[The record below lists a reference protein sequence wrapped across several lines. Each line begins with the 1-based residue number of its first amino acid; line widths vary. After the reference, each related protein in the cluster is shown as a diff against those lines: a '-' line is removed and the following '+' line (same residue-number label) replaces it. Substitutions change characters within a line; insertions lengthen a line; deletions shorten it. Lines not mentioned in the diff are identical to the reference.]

1 MNEQTL
7 ERLYALRLPAM
18 ADKLKEISK
27 DPKTSALLFTDALA
41 MLVDAEYDSRS
52 SKRITALLKKAR
64 LKYGAA
70 CLEDLRYDSAR
81 NLKKETVRELRS
93 CRFLSEANNVLVSG
107 ATGTGKS
114 YLACALGNLA
124 CRNGYRAS
132 YFRMSVFLDAMAA
145 EKALGTY
152 AKALEKLR
160 KVKLLILDDLS
171 ADVLKAE
178 ERKILFDVIEERY
191 LQGSVIVTS
200 AVPVSQWGEVIGEPS
215 AAEGICDR
223 LFHHCHRIDLKG
235 ESMRK
240 K

>member
-7 ERLYALRLPAM
+7 ERLCALRLPSM
-18 ADKLKEISK
+18 ADKLKEMTK
-27 DPKTSALLFTDALA
+27 DPQFSALALSDALA
-41 MLVDAEYDSRS
+41 LLVDAEYDSRG
-52 SKRITALLKKAR
+52 SKRIAALLKKAR
-64 LKYGAA
+64 LKYGMA
-70 CLEDLRYDSAR
+70 CLEDLRYDPVR
-81 NLKKETVRELRS
+81 NLRKETIRELRS
-93 CRFLSEANNVLVSG
+93 GRFMAEANNILVSG

-114 YLACALGNLA
+114 YLGCALGNLA
-124 CRNGYRAS
+124 CRNGYRTS
-132 YFRMSVFLDAMAA
+132 YYRLSVFLDAMMA
-145 EKALGTY
+145 ERALGTY

-171 ADVLKAE
+171 ADILKAE

-191 LQGSVIVTS
+191 LQGSVIITS
-200 AVPVSQWGEVIGEPS
+200 AVPVTQWHEVIGEPS

-235 ESMRK
+235 PSMRK

>member
-1 MNEQTL
+1 
-7 ERLYALRLPAM
+7 M
-18 ADKLKEISK
+18 ADKLKEMIR
-27 DPKTSALLFTDALA
+27 DPKTAALPFEDALA
-41 MLVDAEYDSRS
+41 MLVDAEYEGRQ
-52 SKRITALLKKAR
+52 SKRIAALLKKAR
-64 LKYGAA
+64 LKYPMA
-70 CLEDLRYDSAR
+70 CLEDLRYDASR

-93 CRFLSEANNVLVSG
+93 CRFLTEANNVLVSG

-124 CRNGYRAS
+124 CRHGYRVS
-132 YFRMSVFLDAMAA
+132 YYRLSVFLDGMAA
-145 EKALGTY
+145 ERALGTY

-171 ADVLKAE
+171 ADVLKSE
-178 ERKILFDVIEERY
+178 ERKILFDVFEERY

-200 AVPVSQWGEVIGEPS
+200 AVPVHQWAQVIGEPS

-223 LFHHCHRIDLKG
+223 LFHHCERIELKG

>member
-7 ERLYALRLPAM
+7 ERLYALRLPSM
-18 ADKLKEISK
+18 ADKLKEMSQ
-27 DPKTSALLFTDALA
+27 DPKFSGLPLPDTLA
-41 MLVDAEYDSRS
+41 MLVDAEYDNRS
-52 SKRITALLKKAR
+52 SKRIATLLKKAR
-64 LKYGAA
+64 LKYGTA
-70 CLEDLRYDSAR
+70 CLEDLRYDPSR
-81 NLKKETVRELRS
+81 NLKKEIIRELRS
-93 CRFLSEANNVLVSG
+93 CRFLVEANNILVSG

-114 YLACALGNLA
+114 YLGCALGNLA
-124 CRNGYRAS
+124 CRNGYRVG
-132 YFRMSVFLDAMAA
+132 YFRMSVFLDAMMA
-145 EKALGTY
+145 ERALGTY

-200 AVPVSQWGEVIGEPS
+200 AVPVTQWHEVIGEPS

-235 ESMRK
+235 ASMRK

>member
-7 ERLYALRLPAM
+7 ERLYALRLSSM
-18 ADKLKEISK
+18 ADKLKEMSQ
-27 DPKTSALLFTDALA
+27 DPKFSTLPLSDTLA

-52 SKRITALLKKAR
+52 SKRITTLLKKAR

-70 CLEDLRYDSAR
+70 CLEDLRYEPSR
-81 NLKKETVRELRS
+81 NLRKETIRELRS

-124 CRNGYRAS
+124 CRNGYRVG
-132 YFRMSVFLDAMAA
+132 YFRISVFLDAMMA
-145 EKALGTY
+145 ERALGTY

-160 KVKLLILDDLS
+160 KIKLLILDDLS

-200 AVPVSQWGEVIGEPS
+200 AVPVTQWHEVIGEAS

-235 ESMRK
+235 SSMRK

>member
-7 ERLYALRLPAM
+7 ERMQALRLSTM
-18 ADKLKEISK
+18 AQKLAEITKE
-27 DPKTSALLFTDALA
+27 PKYDALPWADALA
-41 MLVDAEYDSRS
+41 MLVDAEYDSRG
-52 SKRITALLKKAR
+52 SKRLQALLKKAR
-64 LKYGAA
+64 FKYSAA
-70 CLEDLRYDSAR
+70 CLEDLRYDPSR
-81 NLKKETVRELRS
+81 NLKKEVIRDLRD
-93 CRFLSEANNVLVSG
+93 CRFLSEAHNVLVSG

-114 YLACALGNLA
+114 YLGCALGNLA
-124 CRNGYRAS
+124 CRNGYRTS
-132 YFRMSVFLDAMAA
+132 YFRMSVFLDAMMA
-145 EKALGTY
+145 ERAMGTY

-191 LQGSVIVTS
+191 LQGSVIITS
-200 AVPVSQWGEVIGEPS
+200 AVPVTQWHEVIGEPS

-235 ESMRK
+235 ASMRK

>member
-1 MNEQTL
+1 MNEQSL
-7 ERLYALRLPAM
+7 ERMYSLRLSAM

-27 DPKTSALLFTDALA
+27 EPKYTALPWVDVLA

-52 SKRITALLKKAR
+52 SKRITTLLKRAR
-64 LKYGAA
+64 LKYSTA
-70 CLEDLRYDSAR
+70 CLEDLRYDASR
-81 NLKKETVRELRS
+81 NLKKEVIRELRS
-93 CRFLSEANNVLVSG
+93 CRFLSEAHNILVSG

-114 YLACALGNLA
+114 YLGCALGNLA
-124 CRNGYRAS
+124 CRNGYRVS
-132 YFRMSVFLDAMAA
+132 YYRVSVFLDAMMA
-145 EKALGTY
+145 ERALGTY
-152 AKALEKLR
+152 AKALEKLS

-191 LQGSVIVTS
+191 LQGSVIMTS
-200 AVPVSQWGEVIGEPS
+200 AVPVTQWHEVIGEQS

>member
-7 ERLYALRLPAM
+7 ERLYALRLSSM
-18 ADKLKEISK
+18 ADKLREMTK
-27 DPKTSALLFTDALA
+27 DPKFTTLPFTDALA
-41 MLVDAEYDSRS
+41 ILVDAEYDSRS
-52 SKRITALLKKAR
+52 SKRLTTLLKKAR
-64 LKYGAA
+64 LKYGTA
-70 CLEDLRYDSAR
+70 CLEDLRYDPTR
-81 NLKKETVRELRS
+81 NLKKEVIRELRS
-93 CRFLSEANNVLVSG
+93 CRFLSDTQNILVSG

-114 YLACALGNLA
+114 YLACAIGNLA
-124 CRNGYRAS
+124 CRNGYRVS
-132 YFRMSVFLDAMAA
+132 YYRMSVFLDAMAA
-145 EKALGTY
+145 ERALGTY
-152 AKALEKLR
+152 AKALDKLR

-200 AVPVSQWGEVIGEPS
+200 AVPVKQWSEVIGEPS

-235 ESMRK
+235 ASMRK

>member
-7 ERLYALRLPAM
+7 ERMKALRLSSM
-18 ADKLKEISK
+18 ADKLTEIAKE
-27 DPKTSALLFTDALA
+27 PQHAALPWTDALA

-52 SKRITALLKKAR
+52 SKRVQALLKKAR
-64 LKYGAA
+64 LKYSTA
-70 CLEDLRYDSAR
+70 CLEDLRYDSSR
-81 NLKKETVRELRS
+81 NLKKEIIRDLRS
-93 CRFLSEANNVLVSG
+93 CRFLVEAHNVLVSG

-114 YLACALGNLA
+114 YLGCALGNLA
-124 CRNGYRAS
+124 CRNGYRVG
-132 YFRMSVFLDAMAA
+132 YYRLSVFLDSMMAERAM
-145 EKALGTY
+145 GTY

-191 LQGSVIVTS
+191 LQGSVIITS
-200 AVPVSQWGEVIGEPS
+200 AVPVTQWHEVIGEPS

>member
-7 ERLYALRLPAM
+7 ERLSALHLTSM
-18 ADKLKEISK
+18 AEKLKEMEK
-27 DPKTSALLFTDALA
+27 DPQFSALPFTDTLA

-52 SKRITALLKKAR
+52 SKRIASMLKKAH
-64 LKYGAA
+64 LKYGMA
-70 CLEDLRYDSAR
+70 CLEDLRYEPSR
-81 NLKKETVRELRS
+81 NLKKEVIRDLKS
-93 CRFLSEANNVLVSG
+93 CRFLTEANNILVSG

-124 CRNGYRAS
+124 CRNGYRVG
-132 YFRMSVFLDAMAA
+132 YFRLSVFLDAMAA
-145 EKALGTY
+145 ERALGTY

-171 ADVLKAE
+171 ADVLKSE

-191 LQGSVIVTS
+191 LQGSVIITS
-200 AVPVSQWGEVIGEPS
+200 AVPVTQWNEVIGEPS

-235 ESMRK
+235 ASMRK

>member
-1 MNEQTL
+1 MNEQTSD
-7 ERLYALRLPAM
+7 RLYALRLPSM
-18 ADKLKEISK
+18 ADKLKELSK
-27 DPKTSALLFTDALA
+27 EPKYASLPWMDALT

-52 SKRITALLKKAR
+52 SKRIASLLKKAR
-64 LKYGAA
+64 MKYSTA
-70 CLEDLRYDSAR
+70 CLEDLRYDPAR
-81 NLKKETVRELRS
+81 NLKKEVIRELRS
-93 CRFLSEANNVLVSG
+93 CRFLSEAHNILISG

-114 YLACALGNLA
+114 YLGCALGNLA
-124 CRNGYRAS
+124 CRNGYRVS
-132 YFRMSVFLDAMAA
+132 YYRVSVFLDAMMA
-145 EKALGTY
+145 ERALGNY

-171 ADVLKAE
+171 ADVLKSE

-200 AVPVSQWGEVIGEPS
+200 AVPVTQWHEIIGEPS

-223 LFHHCHRIDLKG
+223 LFHHCHKIDLKG

>member
-1 MNEQTL
+1 VNEQTM
-7 ERLYALRLPAM
+7 ERLHALRLPAM
-18 ADKLKEISK
+18 ADKLKEMSK
-27 DPKTSALLFTDALA
+27 DPNAAALPFADALA
-41 MLVDAEYDSRS
+41 MLVDAEYDSRQ
-52 SKRITALLKKAR
+52 SKRLAALLKAAR
-64 LKYGAA
+64 LKYPRA
-70 CLEDLRYDSAR
+70 CLEDLRYDPAR
-81 NLKKETVRELRS
+81 NLKKEAVRELHR
-93 CRFLSEANNVLVSG
+93 CRFLTETDNILISG

-124 CRNGYRAS
+124 CRHGYRVG
-132 YFRMSVFLDAMAA
+132 YFRMSVFLDALAA
-145 EKALGTY
+145 ERALGTY

-160 KVKLLILDDLS
+160 KTKLLILDDLS

-200 AVPVSQWGEVIGEPS
+200 AVPVQQWGEVIGEAS

-223 LFHHCHRIDLKG
+223 LFHHCHRFDLKG

>member
-7 ERLYALRLPAM
+7 ERLHALRLPAM
-18 ADKLKEISK
+18 ADKLKEMTK
-27 DPKTSALLFTDALA
+27 DPQTLALPFTDTLA

-52 SKRITALLKKAR
+52 SKRIATLLKKAR

-70 CLEDLRYDSAR
+70 CLEDLRYDPAR
-81 NLKKETVRELRS
+81 NLKKEVIRDLRS
-93 CRFLSEANNVLVSG
+93 CRFLTEANNILVSG

-124 CRNGYRAS
+124 CRHGYRAG

-145 EKALGTY
+145 ERALGTY

-200 AVPVSQWGEVIGEPS
+200 AVPVTQWSEVIGEPS

>member
-7 ERLYALRLPAM
+7 ERMYSLRLPSM

-27 DPKTSALLFTDALA
+27 VPKYTSLSWVDVLA
-41 MLVDAEYDSRS
+41 MLVDAEYDNRS
-52 SKRITALLKKAR
+52 TKRISALQKKSR
-64 LKYGAA
+64 MKYSNA
-70 CLEDLRYDSAR
+70 CLEDLRYDPSR
-81 NLKKETVRELRS
+81 NLKKEIIRELQS
-93 CRFLSEANNVLVSG
+93 CRFLSEANNILISG

-114 YLACALGNLA
+114 YLGCALGNLA
-124 CRNGYRAS
+124 CRNGYRVS
-132 YFRMSVFLDAMAA
+132 YYRMSVFLDAMMA
-145 EKALGTY
+145 ERALGTY
-152 AKALEKLR
+152 AKSLDKLR
-160 KVKLLILDDLS
+160 KVKLLILDDLN
-171 ADVLKAE
+171 ADVLKSE

-200 AVPVSQWGEVIGEPS
+200 AVPVAQWNEVIGEPS

-223 LFHHCHRIDLKG
+223 LFHHCHRISLKG

>member
-7 ERLYALRLPAM
+7 ERLYALRLSSM
-18 ADKLKEISK
+18 ADKLKEMSQ
-27 DPKTSALLFTDALA
+27 DPKFSTLPLSDTLA

-52 SKRITALLKKAR
+52 SKRITTLLKKAR

-70 CLEDLRYDSAR
+70 CLEDLRYEPSR
-81 NLKKETVRELRS
+81 NLRKETIRELRS

-124 CRNGYRAS
+124 CRNGYRVG
-132 YFRMSVFLDAMAA
+132 YFRISVFLDAMMA
-145 EKALGTY
+145 ERALGTY

-160 KVKLLILDDLS
+160 KIKLLILDDLS

-200 AVPVSQWGEVIGEPS
+200 AVPVTQWHEVIGEAS

-235 ESMRK
+235 ASMRK

>member
-7 ERLYALRLPAM
+7 ERLYALRLPSM
-18 ADKLKEISK
+18 ADKLKEMEK
-27 DPKTSALLFTDALA
+27 DPQFAAMPFTDTLA

-52 SKRITALLKKAR
+52 SKRIATLLKKAR
-64 LKYGAA
+64 LKYSTA
-70 CLEDLRYDSAR
+70 CLEDLRYDPSR
-81 NLKKETVRELRS
+81 NLKKDVIRELRS
-93 CRFLSEANNVLVSG
+93 CRFLTEANNILVSG

-124 CRNGYRAS
+124 CRNGYRVG
-132 YFRMSVFLDAMAA
+132 YYRLSVFLDAMAA
-145 EKALGTY
+145 ERALGTY

-200 AVPVSQWGEVIGEPS
+200 AVPVTQWNEVIGEPS

-235 ESMRK
+235 ASMRK